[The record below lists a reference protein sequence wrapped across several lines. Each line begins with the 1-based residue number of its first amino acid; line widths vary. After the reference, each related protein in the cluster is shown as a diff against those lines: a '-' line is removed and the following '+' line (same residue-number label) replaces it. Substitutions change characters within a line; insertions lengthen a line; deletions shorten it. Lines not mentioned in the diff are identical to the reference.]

1 MGPCDGFKH
10 KSFRAAVGQLDLIGK
25 AMTSS
30 LRANATT

>member
-1 MGPCDGFKH
+1 MGPCEGFEH
-10 KSFRAAVGQLDLIGK
+10 KSFQAAMGQLDLIGK